1 MEIKDRK
8 ENTQLKIIR
17 LLLRKVF
24 NKKTLKVIK
33 VKSKFPLET
42 KF

>member
-8 ENTQLKIIR
+8 ENTQLKIIQ

-24 NKKTLKVIK
+24 NKETLHILALDMFMHNVD
-33 VKSKFPLET
+33 F
-42 KF
+42 